1 MLSTVEYK
9 NNTWTITEEGGYCVV
24 AEQIIGDFKIMRDGV
39 GRGKVL
45 ISHGV
50 PQQQIHHL
58 PQVVMRRLGIG
69 TPMTSIT
76 AKAPAPGFRRLRC
89 LPGGVVEPYYM

>member
-45 ISHGV
+45 VSHGV
-50 PQQQIHHL
+50 PQHQVHHL
-58 PQVVMRRLGIG
+58 PQVVMRRLGIS